1 MPRDIEFGPLSA
13 THDEM
18 EDTFFPPLL
27 VRALK
32 STPSFQLCIV
42 GECGTHAQFLP
53 SSLGLLNSHK
63 NRLQSQDGAADNGG
77 RKMGVLT
84 VAATALRGGLLKL
97 SCSISSLQQQTHAK
111 VAIVDRSNPE

>member
-1 MPRDIEFGPLSA
+1 MLRDIEFDPLSA
-13 THDEM
+13 THDEI

-27 VRALK
+27 VVEALQ

-77 RKMGVLT
+77 ERWE
-84 VAATALRGGLLKL
+84 
-97 SCSISSLQQQTHAK
+97 C
-111 VAIVDRSNPE
+111 